1 MSWPDLSPPLLA
13 GIYSTYFTTYF
24 TLLLCCLCVAKGGH
38 SVLAGSVSPLAR
50 WYVCVYMLRVCVC
63 ILCVC
68 VYTRTHTHT
77 LSLSISLPLSLYLSL
92 SLFLS
97 LSLSPPP
104 PSPPL
109 SVSAHVRALS
119 KAAPPA
125 PYTPSADH
133 LPNLRAKHEKAS
145 QHKQAYIL
153 IPVLILIIITSL
165 HEKAAQHKQAGI
177 YTLATLLFHKHA
189 YIRKRSLCNT

>member
-1 MSWPDLSPPLLA
+1 M
-13 GIYSTYFTTYF
+13 
-24 TLLLCCLCVAKGGH
+24 
-38 SVLAGSVSPLAR
+38 
-50 WYVCVYMLRVCVC
+50 CVYAACVRMY
-63 ILCVC
+63 IVCVC
-68 VYTRTHTHT
+68 VYTHTHT
-77 LSLSISLPLSLYLSL
+77 LSLSLSLSLYLFISL
-92 SLFLS
+92 YLSFSLS
-97 LSLSPPP
+97 LSLPPP

-153 IPVLILIIITSL
+153 IPVLILIIITSF

>member
-1 MSWPDLSPPLLA
+1 VSWLALSPLLLA
-13 GIYSTYFTTYF
+13 GM
-24 TLLLCCLCVAKGGH
+24 
-38 SVLAGSVSPLAR
+38 
-50 WYVCVYMLRVCVC
+50 YVCICCVCAYVYCVCVC
-63 ILCVC
+63 IHA
-68 VYTRTHTHT
+68 HTHT

-92 SLFLS
+92 TLFLS